1 MANPTRQQV
10 AEQIN
15 QLQSQ
20 GASEEQIAAAV
31 TKSGYQLDDF
41 VVSLDGK
48 FEPFVIKS
56 ATGVPSSTP
65 QELGQTQQQYDE
77 SLAASVSAAN
87 KPTNRVTTTT
97 TTVTETTQ
105 FEQSTG
111 GGTTTRYSTPST
123 PTPESQTYK
132 TQADQAYNLA
142 EAYRINPNTALGKA
156 SLDRRLADGTI
167 TKAQY
172 DEISN
177 STREERLKKSGEYSA
192 QYEQAREKEINSLGP
207 GISTAEVTPSYD
219 TSQVT
224 TTAERITTTETTV
237 LKGDVPGS
245 NVKTETVDGVTYQ
258 VVSNGDGTSSYTV
271 QNDPTGGSTSVTVT
285 DPITPDNIE
294 PEPVDAAYND
304 SGELVDLNTGQVYN
318 VDPESGFVENSTG
331 LLISPE
337 DIEADYN
344 ERGELVD
351 LNTGQVYNID
361 EESGFIET
369 EGGFLVSPEDIANEP
384 GYGDEDTE
392 EPLTEFTAGPDAPY
406 AQGSSKGLPG
416 ATQNAQAQ
424 ATLQDTANFQAKA
437 DWRVR
442 LSLAPGATYLYKAS
456 PVAGILQPLQAT
468 DGVIFP
474 YTPTVSVQYSASYD
488 PTNLVHSNYKVYQ
501 YSGSS
506 VDSVN
511 ITCDFTAQDTQ
522 EANYLLAVIHFF
534 RSVTKMF
541 YGQDDGPKPGTPPP
555 LCYLS
560 GLGAYQF
567 DAHPLAIT
575 GFTYSLPNDVD
586 YIRADIVTGASLPGV
601 NTSAAN
607 TPNNTASVSNQRL
620 TQGGS
625 NISVGG
631 GPAPTQ
637 FPSVSNAVG
646 SKEPTYVPTKIQL
659 SIAAIPMM
667 SRNQM
672 SNDFSLKEYAKG
684 TLLRGSK
691 RSKPGVW

>member
-1 MANPTRQQV
+1 MALWTPSDLTNSQFIQQQLTPTDRNNALSNMQDSLSRMQP
-10 AEQIN
+10 ILS
-15 QLQSQ
+15 QLQTQLSQ
-20 GASEEQIAAAV
+20 AETETNPGGQLSFSNVKKARDEAQAAQNNPNLTGAQKAQAQQQYENLQQERDAALSA
-31 TKSGYQLDDF
+31 QE
-41 VVSLDGK
+41 SLLGK
-48 FEPFVIKS
+48 I
-56 ATGVPSSTP
+56 
-65 QELGQTQQQYDE
+65 TQQQEAINTAQVAVTNLQQAGATPPGTNVYEPTGDQPLARPAEVE
-77 SLAASVSAAN
+77 SQN
-87 KPTNRVTTTT
+87 NPN
-97 TTVTETTQ
+97 
-105 FEQSTG
+105 
-111 GGTTTRYSTPST
+111 
-123 PTPESQTYK
+123 PTPE
-132 TQADQAYNLA
+132 
-142 EAYRINPNTALGKA
+142 P
-156 SLDRRLADGTI
+156 
-167 TKAQY
+167 
-172 DEISN
+172 
-177 STREERLKKSGEYSA
+177 
-192 QYEQAREKEINSLGP
+192 INSP
-207 GISTAEVTPSYD
+207 TTPPEIVENS
-219 TSQVT
+219 
-224 TTAERITTTETTV
+224 
-237 LKGDVPGS
+237 
-245 NVKTETVDGVTYQ
+245 
-258 VVSNGDGTSSYTV
+258 
-271 QNDPTGGSTSVTVT
+271 
-285 DPITPDNIE
+285 E
-294 PEPVDAAYND
+294 PESVDAEYND
-304 SGELVDLNTGQVYN
+304 TGELVDLNTGQVYN

-344 ERGELVD
+344 EKGELVD
-351 LNTGQVYNID
+351 FNTGQVYDID
-361 EESGFIET
+361 EESGFLVT
-369 EGGFLVSPEDIANEP
+369 EGGLLVSPEDIANEP

-392 EPLTEFTAGPDAPY
+392 EPLTEFTVGPDAPY

-488 PTNLVHSNYKVYQ
+488 QTNLVHSNYKVYQ
-501 YSGSS
+501 YSGSN
-506 VDSVN
+506 VDSIN

-534 RSVTKMF
+534 RSMTKMF

-575 GFTYSLPNDVD
+575 GFTYNLPNDVD

-601 NTSAAN
+601 NTSSAN
-607 TPNNTASVSNQRL
+607 SPNNTTSASQGRL
-620 TQGGS
+620 SQGGS
-625 NISVGG
+625 NLSVGG
-631 GPAPTQ
+631 VPAATQ
-637 FPSVSNAVG
+637 FPAATNPAG